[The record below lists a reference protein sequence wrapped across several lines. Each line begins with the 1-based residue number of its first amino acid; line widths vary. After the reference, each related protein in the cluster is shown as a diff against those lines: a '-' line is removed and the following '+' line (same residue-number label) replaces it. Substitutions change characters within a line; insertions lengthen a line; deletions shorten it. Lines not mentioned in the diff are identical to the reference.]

1 MFQAIATNYYN
12 YYKSFAQSGIIKL
25 HEGAVSWIIPCKG
38 EKGPSIAFRIRL
50 NEENAETELK
60 TLIQGIRKGEVPRL
74 WIVTPDVSPDNIIN
88 LMEKKGFLRTGDH
101 G

>member
-38 EKGPSIAFRIRL
+38 EKDRL
-50 NEENAETELK
+50 SHF
-60 TLIQGIRKGEVPRL
+60 GSV
-74 WIVTPDVSPDNIIN
+74 
-88 LMEKKGFLRTGDH
+88 
-101 G
+101 